1 MNNSSQFF
9 YGTELQGTGEM
20 SQENAAFG
28 VAVLLLASLGLILGS
43 TNLYYIRTVKI
54 FHDAFG
60 WLWASRTIGE
70 MVNSVVHVLY
80 TAPVTLLQPQ
90 QIKLWFGIAPYII
103 LVVGS
108 VSACLTHGFIAVNRN
123 IAVYFP
129 LKYASIF
136 SKKNRCVIIAFTWC
150 VGLFVAAF
158 FFVFPCNFVGY
169 SPQQLGYIFLKCFA
183 GQERNFSY
191 VGTIVNHLCL
201 VICVFT
207 LVIDLFSIVKVVYV
221 QKKRKNDRLFKL
233 NVRFFKQSA
242 IENVI
247 MLCNRAVVAHQNYR
261 NIPGEVNI
269 PLAILEAVT
278 VLGAH
283 IVNPLSFIVLNPEI
297 RARISRKM
305 VVEPIHSNP
314 YRKY

>member
-1 MNNSSQFF
+1 
-9 YGTELQGTGEM
+9 
-20 SQENAAFG
+20 
-28 VAVLLLASLGLILGS
+28 
-43 TNLYYIRTVKI
+43 
-54 FHDAFG
+54 
-60 WLWASRTIGE
+60 

-158 FFVFPCNFVGY
+158 FFGRSQPQESPQYPNLSVFPCNFVGY

-221 QKKRKNDRLFKL
+221 QK
-233 NVRFFKQSA
+233 SA